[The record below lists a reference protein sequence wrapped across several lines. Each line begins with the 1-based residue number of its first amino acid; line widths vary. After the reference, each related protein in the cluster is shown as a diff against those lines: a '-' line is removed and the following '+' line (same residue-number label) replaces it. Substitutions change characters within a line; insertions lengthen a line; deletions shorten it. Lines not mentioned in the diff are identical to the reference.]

1 MSQFYLFNLGIFLLK
16 LRKCD
21 KWRYWYNVYLL
32 LNEEDGMYVCFIYK
46 MKYSYIFIINILG
59 IDNQSYEYG

>member
-1 MSQFYLFNLGIFLLK
+1 MLERGKFCKKKKKRKEKKIKYVYIISQFYLFNLGIFLLK

-32 LNEEDGMYVCFIYK
+32 LNEEDGMYVCFI
-46 MKYSYIFIINILG
+46 
-59 IDNQSYEYG
+59 